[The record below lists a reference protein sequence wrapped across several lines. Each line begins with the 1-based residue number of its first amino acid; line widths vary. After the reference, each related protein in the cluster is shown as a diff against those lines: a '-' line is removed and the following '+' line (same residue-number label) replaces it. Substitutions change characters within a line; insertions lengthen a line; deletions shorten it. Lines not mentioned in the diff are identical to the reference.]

1 MQFIGGEPKRAEACD
16 GGDVLELFD
25 THTRRLPPTVSRVQG
40 KEPTTT
46 HVITDDP
53 LDHRRRTRRL
63 RPLGAKVTSTKD
75 TLDITARILEVTGAR
90 STASRTASTG
100 SGAT

>member
-1 MQFIGGEPKRAEACD
+1 M
-16 GGDVLELFD
+16 
-25 THTRRLPPTVSRVQG
+25 
-40 KEPTTT
+40 
-46 HVITDDP
+46 ITDDP

-100 SGAT
+100 FGAT